1 MAAKTAGKVRPTS
14 SATCEPP
21 RPPMLTTFFLAIAAA
36 AALLLIVAARRP
48 DNLRVTRTAV
58 IEAPAAKIF
67 ALIDDLHSFN
77 NWNPYE
83 RKDPG
88 VKGTYSGPARG
99 VGAAYAWD
107 SRKVGAGRMEISASD
122 APNHVTMKLDCLKPF
137 KAQNTAEFTLQA
149 QGERLTIVS
158 WAMHGPSPYLAK
170 LIGVVFDMDTM
181 IGKDFE
187 AGLANLK
194 ALTEGR

>member
-1 MAAKTAGKVRPTS
+1 
-14 SATCEPP
+14 
-21 RPPMLTTFFLAIAAA
+21 MLTLLFLTIATVV
-36 AALLLIVAARRP
+36 ALLLIVAATRP
-48 DNLRVTRTAV
+48 DSFRVTRTAV
-58 IEAPAAKIF
+58 IKAPAPKIF
-67 ALIDDLHSFN
+67 ALINDLRSFN

-88 VKGTYSGPARG
+88 VKGTYSGPASG

-107 SRKVGAGRMEISASD
+107 SRKVGAGRMEITASD
-122 APNHVTMKLDCLKPF
+122 APNQVTMQLDFIKPF
-137 KAQNTAEFTLQA
+137 KARNTAEFTLQA
-149 QGERLTIVS
+149 QSDNLTVVS

-170 LIGVVFDMDTM
+170 LMGVVFNMDTM

>member
-1 MAAKTAGKVRPTS
+1 MINII
-14 SATCEPP
+14 
-21 RPPMLTTFFLAIAAA
+21 LLLALGAV
-36 AALLLIVAARRP
+36 ALLLIVAAARP
-48 DNLRVTRTAV
+48 DTFRVTRTAV
-58 IEAPAAKIF
+58 IKAPASKIF
-67 ALIDDLHSFN
+67 ALIDDLRSFN

-88 VKGTYSGPARG
+88 VKGSYSGPASG

-107 SRKVGAGRMEISASD
+107 SRKVGAGRMEITASD
-122 APNHVTMKLDCLKPF
+122 APKQVTMQLDFIKPF
-137 KAQNTAEFTLQA
+137 RARNTAEFTLQA
-149 QGERLTIVS
+149 QSDHLTVVS

-170 LIGVVFDMDTM
+170 LIGVVFNMDTM
-181 IGKDFE
+181 VGKDFE

>member
-1 MAAKTAGKVRPTS
+1 
-14 SATCEPP
+14 
-21 RPPMLTTFFLAIAAA
+21 MLTLLVLVLAAA
-36 AALLLIVAARRP
+36 LALLLIVAATRP
-48 DNLRVTRTAV
+48 DTFRVTRTAV
-58 IEAPAAKIF
+58 IKAPAPKIF

-107 SRKVGAGRMEISASD
+107 SRKVGAGRMEITASD
-122 APNHVTMKLDCLKPF
+122 APNQVTMQLDFIKPF
-137 KAQNTAEFTLQA
+137 KARNTAEFTLQA
-149 QGERLTIVS
+149 QGDNLTVVS
-158 WAMHGPSPYLAK
+158 WAMHGPSPYLSK
-170 LIGVVFDMDTM
+170 LIGVVFNMDTM

-194 ALTEGR
+194 ALTESR

>member
-1 MAAKTAGKVRPTS
+1 MIETLLLLALAA
-14 SATCEPP
+14 
-21 RPPMLTTFFLAIAAA
+21 I
-36 AALLLIVAARRP
+36 ALLLIVAATRP
-48 DNLRVTRTAV
+48 DRFRVQRTAV
-58 IEAPAAKIF
+58 IKAPAPKIF
-67 ALIDDLHSFN
+67 ALINDLKSFN

-88 VKGTYSGPARG
+88 IKGSYSGAASG
-99 VGAAYAWD
+99 VGAAYAWEG
-107 SRKVGAGRMEISASD
+107 RKVGTGRMEIIAAE
-122 APNHVTMKLDCLKPF
+122 APSQVTMKLDFLKPF

-149 QGERLTIVS
+149 QGENLTIVT
-158 WAMHGPSPYLAK
+158 WAMHGPSPYLSK
-170 LIGVVFDMDTM
+170 LMGVVINMDSM

>member
-1 MAAKTAGKVRPTS
+1 MIPALLLLALAAV
-14 SATCEPP
+14 
-21 RPPMLTTFFLAIAAA
+21 
-36 AALLLIVAARRP
+36 ALLLIVAARRP
-48 DNLRVTRTAV
+48 NHFRVTRTAV
-58 IEAPAAKIF
+58 IKASAPKIF
-67 ALIDDLHSFN
+67 ALIDNLHSFN

-88 VKGTYSGPARG
+88 VKGNYSGPARG

-107 SRKVGAGRMEISASD
+107 SRKVGAGRMEITASE
-122 APNHVTMKLDCLKPF
+122 APSKLTMKLDFIKPF

-149 QGERLTIVS
+149 QGEHLTVVS
-158 WAMHGPSPYLAK
+158 WALHGPSPYLSK
-170 LIGVVFDMDTM
+170 LMGLVFSMDTL

-194 ALTEGR
+194 ALTETR

>member
-1 MAAKTAGKVRPTS
+1 
-14 SATCEPP
+14 
-21 RPPMLTTFFLAIAAA
+21 MLTLLVLVLA
-36 AALLLIVAARRP
+36 AALALLLTVAATRP
-48 DNLRVTRTAV
+48 DTFRVTRTGV
-58 IEAPAAKIF
+58 IKAPAPKIF

-107 SRKVGAGRMEISASD
+107 SRKVGAGRMEITASD
-122 APNHVTMKLDCLKPF
+122 APNQVTMQLDFIKPF
-137 KAQNTAEFTLQA
+137 KARNTAEFTLQA
-149 QGERLTIVS
+149 QGDNLTVVS
-158 WAMHGPSPYLAK
+158 WAMHGPSPYLSK
-170 LIGVVFDMDTM
+170 LIGVVFNMDTM

-194 ALTEGR
+194 ALTESR